1 MKLTSKNA
9 SGFTSLLELP
19 LTQAVELLHFNDS
32 SSLLEGI
39 ARSSVIAHKLGTFY
53 SDSNLDRVNTE
64 PGETDSSQPLVS
76 DQEKITRQEG
86 ETQFIFDK
94 ISSKEIPSTVVN
106 EDDKVLEFRDITP
119 QGPVRILII
128 PKVRDGLTGL
138 SKAEERY
145 INIWGRL
152 LYTAKFVAK
161 QEGLDDGFRMVI
173 NDGPQGCQWVYSI
186 HVHLIGGRQRNW
198 SPG

>member
-1 MKLTSKNA
+1 MPHQIPCHKLESPEADTCPRPYHDLYINISSSSERRCVQGDAAGLELLHLGGGKEFWQLMKLTSKNA

-76 DQEKITRQEG
+76 DQEKITRQE
-86 ETQFIFDK
+86 
-94 ISSKEIPSTVVN
+94 
-106 EDDKVLEFRDITP
+106 
-119 QGPVRILII
+119 
-128 PKVRDGLTGL
+128 
-138 SKAEERY
+138 A
-145 INIWGRL
+145 RL
-152 LYTAKFVAK
+152 GNK
-161 QEGLDDGFRMVI
+161 
-173 NDGPQGCQWVYSI
+173 
-186 HVHLIGGRQRNW
+186 
-198 SPG
+198 